1 VRLADV
7 VLGTALMVV
16 LGWPLAATV
25 REAWRGSEA
34 ATGGGL
40 ISPFPAQDG
49 GAGGVARP
57 LGLAEQTARLVLITE
72 ALALP
77 AGVALGLLLFRTD
90 LWGRRGLIGLLALAA
105 FVPMPLHAIAWIG
118 GFGNLGRSQVL
129 GARPWLVGLTGAAV
143 VHAMAS
149 LPWVVL
155 LAGVGLRTVEPE
167 LEEAALLDLPAWRVL
182 ARVTLR
188 RGVGA
193 IAGAALAVAVLT
205 AGDMTVTD
213 LLVVRTYA
221 EEAYVQ
227 YQLGHGPDAA
237 AAVALPPLVVLG
249 GLVFLASWGLL
260 RADPA
265 RVPSADTRVRLWTL
279 GRWRVPLGLLAWATV
294 GNVVALPLYALVW
307 RAGRVGGSA
316 ALGRAPRWSLHGLV
330 QTLGRAGSEVAG
342 PLLETMLWAAL
353 GASAAVA
360 LAWPLAWAARRPG
373 PWRWVVAASVA
384 LTLAVPGPVAGM
396 ALILAYNAAPPA
408 LDAPL
413 VPWLIFLA
421 RTFVYDTPLRLL
433 LAYVLRTLPYAV
445 LVLWPALRSIPEV
458 LLDAAALDG
467 HGPWG
472 QVRRVVLPLS
482 RGALLAAWGVAFVLA
497 LGELPATNLVAPPG
511 MDILSVLV
519 WGLLHT
525 GVESHLAGVGLVMLA
540 AFAAA
545 GLLAVA
551 ALGWVYGPR

>member
-1 VRLADV
+1 VRLVDV
-7 VLGTALMVV
+7 VLAAALMVV
-16 LGWPLAATV
+16 LGWPLAATI

-40 ISPFPAQDG
+40 IDPYPAQGG
-49 GAGGVARP
+49 GAGGVTRP
-57 LGLAEQTARLVLITE
+57 LGLAGETARLVLTTE

-129 GARPWLVGLTGAAV
+129 GATPWLVGLTGAAV
-143 VHAMAS
+143 VHALAA

-155 LAGVGLRTVEPE
+155 LAGVGLRAVEPE

-182 ARVTLR
+182 VRVTLR

-227 YQLGHGPDAA
+227 YQLGNGPGTAA
-237 AAVALPPLVVLG
+237 TVALPPLAVLG

-279 GRWRVPLGLLAWATV
+279 GRWRVPLGLWTWATV
-294 GNVVALPLYALVW
+294 GNAVALPLYALVW

-316 ALGRAPRWSLHGLV
+316 VLGRAPRWSPHGLME
-330 QTLGRAGSEVAG
+330 TLRPAASEVAG
-342 PLLETMLWAAL
+342 PLLQTTLWAVL
-353 GASAAVA
+353 GASATVA
-360 LAWPLAWAARRPG
+360 LAWPLAWKARRPG
-373 PWRWVVAASVA
+373 PWRWVVAAGVA
-384 LTLAVPGPVAGM
+384 LALAAPGPVAGM
-396 ALILAYNAAPPA
+396 ALVLAYRN
-408 LDAPL
+408 
-413 VPWLIFLA
+413 VPIL
-421 RTFVYDTPLRLL
+421 YDTPAIVVLG
-433 LAYVLRTLPYAV
+433 YVLRTLPYAV

-458 LLDAAALDG
+458 LLEAAALEG
-467 HGPWG
+467 YGAWG
-472 QVRRVVLPLS
+472 RVWRVALPLT
-482 RGALLAAWGVAFVLA
+482 RGALVASWGVAFVLA
-497 LGELPATNLVAPPG
+497 LGELPATNLVTPPG
-511 MDILSVLV
+511 TEILSVLV

-545 GLLAVA
+545 GLLATG
-551 ALGWVYGPR
+551 ALGWAYGPR